1 MEVCGLFEVVL
12 DLRGSV
18 LAIGAR
24 LATLAGATP
33 AELIGRPIVK
43 ILRGAALTGPAGQVG
58 ALEVRAE
65 GRQPTAGFGLRTVD
79 GDRVHVTFLP
89 EPPRTAAAQ
98 PAQPPG
104 PPAPSTGPDPRLVT
118 EVVRELHDPLT
129 GITGFAALAQIAAT
143 PHRRKYYLDQVTSQ
157 AERVRRLAQS
167 LDRAFLSRPPLVG
180 PVELATELARV
191 IGASRVALERHG
203 IAFEMTKPSSL
214 WVSCDARQIGD
225 MVVALIHRGTLAQR
239 RDYQANEVTL
249 TLASSGGEAT
259 ITLVFTGADQP
270 AVLLRERFGLGDE
283 GTQTPSEFELEAA
296 QRALERQGGA
306 CRVTADRAAESVRVV
321 VTLPLVTSPPRLDPL
336 RTPVPLD
343 VLVIDDDAM
352 IGELYSELL
361 GASGHTVTPCRSLYA
376 ALDALRQQRFDAV
389 IAEFQLKDGQ
399 LSELWAEAAAQH
411 PEIASRLL
419 VVTRDPRDARL
430 REWAGPQGARVLAK
444 PFSPT
449 QLLDQLGFLTQ

>member
-1 MEVCGLFEVVL
+1 METCGLYEVVL
-12 DLRGSV
+12 DLRGSI

-24 LATLAGATP
+24 LAGLAGATP
-33 AELIGRPIVK
+33 VELVGRPVVK
-43 ILRGAALTGPAGQVG
+43 ILRGPALSGPAGHVG

-65 GRQPTAGFGLRTVD
+65 GRQPTAGMGLRTVD
-79 GDRVHVTFLP
+79 GERVHVSFLP
-89 EPPRTAAAQ
+89 EPPRAIAA
-98 PAQPPG
+98 PP
-104 PPAPSTGPDPRLVT
+104 PPAPATPAGPDPRLVT

-129 GITGFAALAQIAAT
+129 GIAGFSALAQLAAT

-167 LDRAFLSRPPLVG
+167 LDRSFMSRPPLVA
-180 PVELATELARV
+180 PVELGAELARV
-191 IGASRVALERHG
+191 VAASRLALERHG
-203 IAFEMTKPSSL
+203 IAFELNRPSAL

-239 RDYQANEVTL
+239 RDYQANEVVL
-249 TLASSGGEAT
+249 TLASSGGEAHV
-259 ITLVFTGADQP
+259 TLVFTGADQP
-270 AVLLRERFGLGDE
+270 AVLLRERFGLGE
-283 GTQTPSEFELEAA
+283 ASSQTPSELELEAA
-296 QRALERQGGA
+296 QRALERQGGHF
-306 CRVTADRAAESVRVV
+306 RVTADRAGEEVRVV
-321 VTLPLVTSPPRLDPL
+321 ITLPLVTSPPRLDPL

-343 VLVIDDDAM
+343 VLTIDDDAM
-352 IGELYSELL
+352 IGELYAELL

-376 ALDALRQQRFDAV
+376 ALEALRQQRFDAV
-389 IAEFQLKDGQ
+389 VAEFQLKDGQ

-430 REWAGPQGARVLAK
+430 REWIGPQGTRVLAK

-449 QLLDQLGFLTQ
+449 QLLDQLALMTQ